1 MNVAQ
6 TRSFS
11 PEYSGI
17 LPTTMALQ
25 SQSGSGRSNVG
36 TLPDWV
42 DCTPAARQIQAVGGI
57 SYSTF
62 ILLNKTLWLYR
73 YNRNIQRI
81 KTMEVIDVQ
90 YTAIIKDG
98 GLFIPNV
105 FSDLNDG
112 NSHIVQVAV
121 DIEEV
126 RQQLNSSAV
135 AKMNAPRPAK
145 KPVKNPAR
153 KTTKKEVQK
162 AAEVDAT
169 SLSKSA
175 IDELEGLD
183 DSELS
188 EIFKAYMNDG
198 QQPTQISLE
207 NL

>member
-1 MNVAQ
+1 M
-6 TRSFS
+6 
-11 PEYSGI
+11 
-17 LPTTMALQ
+17 
-25 SQSGSGRSNVG
+25 
-36 TLPDWV
+36 
-42 DCTPAARQIQAVGGI
+42 
-57 SYSTF
+57 
-62 ILLNKTLWLYR
+62 
-73 YNRNIQRI
+73 
-81 KTMEVIDVQ
+81 Q

-126 RQQLNSSAV
+126 RQQLNTNEV
-135 AKMNAPRPAK
+135 AKMDAPKPAK
-145 KPVKNPAR
+145 KPVK
-153 KTTKKEVQK
+153 KQTKKEVQK
-162 AAEVDAT
+162 AVDVK
-169 SLSKSA
+169 LSTLRKSA

-198 QQPTQISLE
+198 QEPTQISLE

>member
-1 MNVAQ
+1 M
-6 TRSFS
+6 
-11 PEYSGI
+11 
-17 LPTTMALQ
+17 
-25 SQSGSGRSNVG
+25 
-36 TLPDWV
+36 
-42 DCTPAARQIQAVGGI
+42 
-57 SYSTF
+57 
-62 ILLNKTLWLYR
+62 
-73 YNRNIQRI
+73 
-81 KTMEVIDVQ
+81 Q

-112 NSHIVQVAV
+112 GSHIVQVEV

-135 AKMNAPRPAK
+135 SKMDAPRQAK
-145 KPVKNPAR
+145 KTVKKPL
-153 KTTKKEVQK
+153 KKETQK
-162 AAEVDAT
+162 AADVD
-169 SLSKSA
+169 LSTLRKSA

-198 QQPTQISLE
+198 HEPTQISLE